1 MGNTAWVEVQL
12 ALTGCLRLAR
22 GDRGGLSCFDRSLDG
37 FWRSF
42 RAAVISYPLYL
53 VLLAMRV
60 STAEWQNSGGSRI
73 VLVETIGYVV
83 AWVAFPL
90 LMLTVTRWL
99 GRAHRFFDF
108 MVPYNWCQ
116 VPQSALFVLAG
127 LVSGILSTQ
136 ASEAIDI
143 VAALATLVYEWFIA
157 RVALDTTGL
166 VAVFVVLLD
175 LVLGVLISRVTGWLY
190 GVDGCLSRFLREK
203 PGKKPL
209 SGAKSIVKSPKNLY
223 CSATYPVHWQFG
235 EPGIHALRSGNQIG

>member
-1 MGNTAWVEVQL
+1 MGNTAWVELQL

-42 RAAVISYPLYL
+42 RAAVICYPLYL

-60 STAEWQNSGGSRI
+60 SVAEWQTSGGWRI
-73 VLVETIGYVV
+73 VMVETIGYVV

-90 LMLTVTRWL
+90 LMLNVVRWI
-99 GRAHRFFDF
+99 GREHRFFEF

-116 VPQSALFVLAG
+116 LPQSALFVLIG
-127 LVSGILSTQ
+127 LESASGILSIQ
-136 ASEAIDI
+136 ASQAIDI

-166 VAVFVVLLD
+166 VAVFVVLVD
-175 LVLGVLISRVTGWLY
+175 LVLGVLISHLTGRLY
-190 GVDGCLSRFLREK
+190 
-203 PGKKPL
+203 
-209 SGAKSIVKSPKNLY
+209 
-223 CSATYPVHWQFG
+223 
-235 EPGIHALRSGNQIG
+235 

>member
-1 MGNTAWVEVQL
+1 MGNTAWVELQL

-42 RAAVISYPLYL
+42 RAAVICYPLYL

-60 STAEWQNSGGSRI
+60 SVAEWQTSGGWRI
-73 VLVETIGYVV
+73 VMVETIGYVV

-90 LMLTVTRWL
+90 LTLNVVRWI
-99 GRAHRFFDF
+99 GREHRFFEF

-116 VPQSALFVLAG
+116 VPQSVLFVLVG
-127 LVSGILSTQ
+127 LVSAGGMLSTQ
-136 ASEAIDI
+136 TSEAIDI
-143 VAALATLVYEWFIA
+143 VAAIATLVYEWFIA

-175 LVLGVLISRVTGWLY
+175 LVLGVLISHVTGGLY
-190 GVDGCLSRFLREK
+190 
-203 PGKKPL
+203 
-209 SGAKSIVKSPKNLY
+209 
-223 CSATYPVHWQFG
+223 
-235 EPGIHALRSGNQIG
+235 

>member
-1 MGNTAWVEVQL
+1 MGNTAWVEVRL
-12 ALTGCLRLAR
+12 ALTGCLWLAR

-42 RAAVISYPLYL
+42 RAAVVSYPLYL

-60 STAEWQNSGGSRI
+60 SVAEWETSGGWRI
-73 VLVETIGYVV
+73 VMVETIGYVI

-90 LMLTVTRWL
+90 LMLNVVRWI

-116 VPQSALFVLAG
+116 VPQSALFVLVG
-127 LVSGILSTQ
+127 LVSAGGVLGAQ

-143 VAALATLVYEWFIA
+143 AAAIATLVYEWFIA

-175 LVLGVLISRVTGWLY
+175 LVLGVLISRITGWLY
-190 GVDGCLSRFLREK
+190 
-203 PGKKPL
+203 
-209 SGAKSIVKSPKNLY
+209 
-223 CSATYPVHWQFG
+223 
-235 EPGIHALRSGNQIG
+235 

>member
-1 MGNTAWVEVQL
+1 MGNTAWVELQL

-42 RAAVISYPLYL
+42 RAAVICYPLYL

-60 STAEWQNSGGSRI
+60 SVAEWQTSGGWRI
-73 VLVETIGYVV
+73 VMVETIGYVV

-90 LMLTVTRWL
+90 LMLNVVRWI
-99 GRAHRFFDF
+99 GREHRFFEF

-116 VPQSALFVLAG
+116 VPQSALFVLVG
-127 LVSGILSTQ
+127 LESASGILSIQ
-136 ASEAIDI
+136 ASQAIDI

-166 VAVFVVLLD
+166 VAVFVVLVD
-175 LVLGVLISRVTGWLY
+175 LVLGVLTSHVTGRLY
-190 GVDGCLSRFLREK
+190 
-203 PGKKPL
+203 
-209 SGAKSIVKSPKNLY
+209 
-223 CSATYPVHWQFG
+223 
-235 EPGIHALRSGNQIG
+235 